1 MSSVIDDR
9 RGRYLYEAVTTGSV
23 RAAGDK
29 LDMNPSVVSRQ
40 IAKLEEELAIPLLE
54 RHGRGVKPTEAGQ
67 MLVDYHRQHVSY
79 QDDVVSK
86 VQELRGLER
95 GHIDLVLGEGFVSD
109 LMAEPLQGF
118 WRRYPGLTVTLS
130 LAGTNEVLRRVAE
143 DTAHIGLV
151 YNPPVTPGIRSR
163 AAIRQ
168 PMCVI
173 TTPAASQEFA
183 RVPRGPDA
191 RVLRDATDR
200 PVGGTHGSPAPGAEI
215 DDRLDLGRQALRPG
229 RPGGRLA
236 AGLRCV
242 TGNRRG
248 TTGRDADRSS
258 NPRGRGG
265 PHRYATGSAAA
276 DGFQSAVAAADRVD
290 ARVQGC
296 KVP

>member
-9 RGRYLYEAVTTGSV
+9 RVRYLYEAVTTGSV

-86 VQELRGLER
+86 VQELRGLQR

-130 LAGTNEVLRRVAE
+130 LAGTNEVLRRAAE
-143 DTAHIGLV
+143 DTCHIALG
-151 YNPPVTPGIRSR
+151 YNRPVTRGIRSA
-163 AAIRQ
+163 AAIRP
-168 PMCVI
+168 PMCVL
-173 TTPAASQEFA
+173 TRPNLPLAMPARQPPRAS
-183 RVPRGPDA
+183 
-191 RVLRDATDR
+191 L
-200 PVGGTHGSPAPGAEI
+200 
-215 DDRLDLGRQALRPG
+215 
-229 RPGGRLA
+229 
-236 AGLRCV
+236 
-242 TGNRRG
+242 
-248 TTGRDADRSS
+248 
-258 NPRGRGG
+258 
-265 PHRYATGSAAA
+265 
-276 DGFQSAVAAADRVD
+276 
-290 ARVQGC
+290 
-296 KVP
+296 